1 MRAMRVADAALAEP
15 AAVVYDV
22 EVDAEAAAFVAA
34 TRSVEMNAAEVAA
47 AGLVILDAEAEAEAE
62 AEAGADAGGDAGAAV
77 GAAVGGGGGG
87 GEADTEAEG
96 APADLAE
103 AVALFV
109 GDGAAAPR
117 FARAESSASE
127 SEAPRSGSESTSSD
141 EEDSG
146 DDDSD
151 DDNEDDTVDSADL

>member
-77 GAAVGGGGGG
+77 GAAVGGGGG
-87 GEADTEAEG
+87 EADTEAEG